1 MKNENKIKAII
12 NLLEKTSG
20 KQVILEDGM
29 LGQGMSPQAKATD
42 VEQSDKEYIAS
53 KQKKMPKM
61 PKVFTIKQSRPGAGG
76 RFGGDSRVSYY
87 TGTLEYLIKKVF
99 GYTLEVGASYQHER
113 GNKKINQNPKTAQQ
127 LAINLYNA
135 KNNAARD
142 GYSGYDYEVVPNEE
156 NPEYGKESVQEAIKT
171 KAIIKLIEKY
181 SNKKV
186 VLTEGTWSVP
196 NTEEKAG
203 KLMSYLTNLKY
214 NGGMLNTNKL
224 NRLVGDD
231 SLFDQ
236 LDDINQSFSHEVIV
250 TIQSHIKNML
260 KLYKTNPENF
270 KDKFSP
276 RALEILTDIAK
287 GNIYPVTYYKL

>member
-29 LGQGMSPQAKATD
+29 LGQGMSPQAKAAD
-42 VEQSDKEYIAS
+42 IDQADKEFIAS

-76 RFGGDSRVSYY
+76 RFGGSPRISYY
-87 TGTLEYLIKKVF
+87 TGTLEYLIKNVF
-99 GYTLEVGASYQHER
+99 GYTLEVGASWQHEK
-113 GNKKINQNPKTAQQ
+113 GNKKINRNPKTAEQ

-142 GYSGYDYEVVPNEE
+142 GYSGYDYEVVSNEE

-186 VLTEGTWSVP
+186 VLS
-196 NTEEKAG
+196 ARDIA
-203 KLMSYLTNLKY
+203 
-214 NGGMLNTNKL
+214 NKL
-224 NRLVGDD
+224 
-231 SLFDQ
+231 
-236 LDDINQSFSHEVIV
+236 
-250 TIQSHIKNML
+250 
-260 KLYKTNPENF
+260 
-270 KDKFSP
+270 
-276 RALEILTDIAK
+276 
-287 GNIYPVTYYKL
+287 